1 MAVGSDDLR
10 EYLRLPAD
18 EITVEGKA
26 TLDNTA
32 WKAAVKK
39 SGTYEFNKVNEE
51 WLLNGATVDLS
62 EYGIV
67 PENTGTKIIVE
78 YETENVDLYLKAAIS
93 KARAAGVEASD
104 NAQYDLFILA
114 LAGLYY
120 DNRGMTFDDPR
131 NEQAVRNMI
140 NSFVLELRYA
150 KSDAYD

>member
-1 MAVGSDDLR
+1 MAVTADDLR

-26 TLDNTA
+26 TIDSTA
-32 WKAAVKK
+32 WKATVKR
-39 SGTYEFNKVNEE
+39 SGTYVFSKVNEE
-51 WLLNGATVDLS
+51 WLHNGATVDLS
-62 EYGIV
+62 DYEIV
-67 PENTGTKIIVE
+67 PDVTETKITVN
-78 YETENVDLYLKAAIS
+78 YETENVEIYLEAAEDKA
-93 KARAAGVEASD
+93 KTAGIKASD

-131 NEQAVRNMI
+131 NEQAARNMV

-150 KSDAYD
+150 KDDV